1 MANRKWIEDWYLKY
15 LAEVDAKKAA
25 AKEKEGSTTYAP
37 EGKQDEKVTTA
48 GTPWQEANTKLPYGM
63 GAISRLAK
71 MAMHKSGSNYAGDT
85 QQVMDAVAKYGPSA
99 LNKSGKKYGW
109 GNQSDPIVELG
120 YVARLADAVKN
131 LPVTGPNEWK
141 TASSSINPLSVSAGN
156 ESSFGGLIE
165 DEDGAWAHDFD

>member
-25 AKEKEGSTTYAP
+25 AKEKKESTTHAA
-37 EGKQDEKVTTA
+37 EQGGGDVTTD

-63 GAISRLAK
+63 GAIARLTK

-99 LNKSGKKYGW
+99 LNKTGKKYGW

-141 TASSSINPLSVSAGN
+141 TASSGINPLSVSAGN

-165 DEDGAWAHDFD
+165 DEDGTWAHDFD